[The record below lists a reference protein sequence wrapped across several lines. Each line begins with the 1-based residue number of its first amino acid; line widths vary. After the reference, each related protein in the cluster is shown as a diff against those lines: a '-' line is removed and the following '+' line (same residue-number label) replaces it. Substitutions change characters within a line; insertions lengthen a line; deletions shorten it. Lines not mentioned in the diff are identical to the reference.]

1 MKKICFMLFALPLL
15 LCGREL
21 LKDNDWSKAKPNGS
35 PAGFWRYD
43 NKGTYKF
50 TPKKGNI
57 PGVVSLTPGGKKQD
71 ACLTCDNPVKFPA
84 GTELTLTGE
93 YRTIDFVPGKKGNV
107 FANIC
112 INYNRPD
119 RAWMGIFLKPTA
131 GKWQKFSRVKKFAD
145 EEYLQ
150 KSYAQICEKYNVST
164 KQAREALI
172 VLEKLGVVKRHFRTI
187 ETEMGKCP
195 NVMYIELI
203 PDALYKLTYPEPADE
218 NGKTSFP
225 SDKEVFTK
233 KETRP
238 SSEVRT
244 NTKNTTETTT
254 KTTTTA
260 QARDVVEKA
269 EEIFAPL
276 KLSKEDIRAIV
287 REAEYDIDRCIKAK
301 AFFDAY
307 RTPVGHATGL
317 LISFVREDYP
327 KQPRIPPAMN
337 PFNSFSQQIY
347 TPEMIDALEKEL
359 LSGNDCPT
367 VAAVQG

>member
-1 MKKICFMLFALPLL
+1 M
-15 LCGREL
+15 
-21 LKDNDWSKAKPNGS
+21 AKVKLTTENSIVNAVGKMAFTGNVIPES
-35 PAGFWRYD
+35 W
-43 NKGTYKF
+43 YK
-50 TPKKGNI
+50 T
-57 PGVVSLTPGGKKQD
+57 VVSANGRVNLL
-71 ACLTCDNPVKFPA
+71 AVNL
-84 GTELTLTGE
+84 LGE
-93 YRTIDFVPGKKGNV
+93 IVYWYRPMEVRDERSGDVT
-107 FANIC
+107 
-112 INYNRPD
+112 
-119 RAWMGIFLKPTA
+119 W
-131 GKWQKFSRVKKFAD
+131 VKKFAD

-203 PDALYKLTYPEPADE
+203 PEALYKLTYPESADE

-233 KETRP
+233 KETC
-238 SSEVRT
+238 SSPEVMT

-254 KTTTTA
+254 KTTTT
-260 QARDVVEKA
+260 QARDVVELA
-269 EEIFAPL
+269 AEIFAPIG
-276 KLSKEDIRAIV
+276 LSKKEICAIV
-287 REAEYDIDRCIKAK
+287 KASGYDIDRCMKAK
-301 AFFDAY
+301 AAYDAY
-307 RTPVGHATGL
+307 RTPIGNATGL
-317 LISFVREDYP
+317 LIALVRENYP

-359 LSGNDCPT
+359 LSANDCPT
-367 VAAVQG
+367 VVAVQE

>member
-1 MKKICFMLFALPLL
+1 M
-15 LCGREL
+15 
-21 LKDNDWSKAKPNGS
+21 AKVKLTTENSIVNAVGKMAFTGNVIPES
-35 PAGFWRYD
+35 W
-43 NKGTYKF
+43 YK
-50 TPKKGNI
+50 T
-57 PGVVSLTPGGKKQD
+57 VVSANGRVNLL
-71 ACLTCDNPVKFPA
+71 AVNL
-84 GTELTLTGE
+84 LGE
-93 YRTIDFVPGKKGNV
+93 IVYWYRPMEVRDERSGDVT
-107 FANIC
+107 
-112 INYNRPD
+112 
-119 RAWMGIFLKPTA
+119 W
-131 GKWQKFSRVKKFAD
+131 VKKFAD

-244 NTKNTTETTT
+244 NTKNTTETT
-254 KTTTTA
+254 
-260 QARDVVEKA
+260 
-269 EEIFAPL
+269 
-276 KLSKEDIRAIV
+276 DIRAIV
-287 REAEYDIDRCIKAK
+287 REAEYDIDRCMKAK

-359 LSGNDCPT
+359 LSANDCPT